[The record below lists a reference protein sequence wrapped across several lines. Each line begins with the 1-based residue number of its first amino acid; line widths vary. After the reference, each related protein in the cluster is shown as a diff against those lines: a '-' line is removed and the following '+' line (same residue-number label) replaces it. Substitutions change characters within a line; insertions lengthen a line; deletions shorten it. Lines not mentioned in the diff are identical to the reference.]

1 VLRPRLLSVLLPVL
15 APVLLTPAPA
25 KGADAPLVFVSIPP
39 QKSFVEHVAGSLV
52 HVEVLLPAGASPAT
66 YEPTPHQ
73 MAALERADLYLR
85 IGVPFEGP
93 LLRKAADLMPSLR
106 IIDCRRGV
114 ELVPMAGHAHEV
126 RGEAPTDPHI
136 WLDPMRVKTI
146 ATTISDALD
155 DLLPG
160 SAAELDRNLSAFLQ
174 ELDRVDGRVAARLA
188 PLAGRELLVFHPA
201 FGYFT
206 RRHGLR
212 QLAVEAE
219 GKAPT
224 ARQLA
229 AIVEAVERTGQTTLF
244 AQPQFSASSARTVA
258 DAVGC
263 RVVELDPLAED
274 YLANLETMALSIAA
288 GLGG

>member
-1 VLRPRLLSVLLPVL
+1 MLLLLLVL
-15 APVLLTPAPA
+15 APVLFTAAPVY
-25 KGADAPLVFVSIPP
+25 GADAPLIFVSIPP

-52 HVEVLLPAGASPAT
+52 QVEVLLPPGTSPAT

-93 LLRKAADLMPSLR
+93 LLRKAADLMPDLR

-114 ELVPMAGHAHEV
+114 ELVPMAGHAHED
-126 RGEAPTDPHI
+126 RWEAPTDPHI

-146 ATTISDALD
+146 AANITDAFS

-160 SAAELDRNLSAFLQ
+160 SAAELDRNLTTFLR
-174 ELDRVDGRVAARLA
+174 ELDRVDGRVAATLA
-188 PLAGRELLVFHPA
+188 PLADREVLVFHPA

-206 RRHGLR
+206 RRYGLL

-229 AIVEAVERTGQTTLF
+229 TIVEAVERTGQTTLF

-258 DAVGC
+258 DAV
-263 RVVELDPLAED
+263 VF
-274 YLANLETMALSIAA
+274 
-288 GLGG
+288 